1 MKIRGGDLDLVEY
14 EFTDACGNTATCS
27 FTVTVNPVNVVDVA
41 LELQGGLMPV
51 TRCITFKFYKCPN
64 ATPLDEV
71 TQEIEFH
78 LDYWHNG
85 AAEVQF
91 KVECGEYDYITAEDE
106 LHTLTSRVP
115 LVVED
120 GHYSAD
126 FTGQDNRLIQGD
138 LIDQY
143 DGAGGWVDILD
154 FAVYVNQ
161 WGWPWETGAGAD
173 TDCETPF
180 PHADMNGDGAV
191 DESDFS
197 FITANF
203 WKIGDAAPCDVLRTI
218 GAGNLRGP
226 RAAITV
232 AELHLL
238 GLSDLAPADLNGDR
252 VVDEA
257 DIMAFMSGA
266 TPKPQKQL
274 PAASEKLESEPAEVA
289 PGLLDLIPAKL
300 QR

>member
-1 MKIRGGDLDLVEY
+1 M
-14 EFTDACGNTATCS
+14 
-27 FTVTVNPVNVVDVA
+27 
-41 LELQGGLMPV
+41 
-51 TRCITFKFYKCPN
+51 
-64 ATPLDEV
+64 
-71 TQEIEFH
+71 
-78 LDYWHNG
+78 
-85 AAEVQF
+85 
-91 KVECGEYDYITAEDE
+91 
-106 LHTLTSRVP
+106 
-115 LVVED
+115 
-120 GHYSAD
+120 
-126 FTGQDNRLIQGD
+126 
-138 LIDQY
+138 
-143 DGAGGWVDILD
+143 
-154 FAVYVNQ
+154 YVNQ

-173 TDCETPF
+173 TVCETPF

-238 GLSDLAPADLNGDR
+238 GLSDLVPADLNGDR

-266 TPKPQKQL
+266 TPKPKKPV
-274 PAASEKLESEPAEVA
+274 PAASDKLQAEPAKA
-289 PGLLDLIPAKL
+289 GPGLLDLIPTKL
-300 QR
+300 RR